1 MSRNPRAARK
11 SQDKPPATA
20 GDPRPRRVLVWRTC
34 LVCDWE
40 GQVVETGDADAMC
53 PRCHGLTELVAVA
66 AVPAG
71 GAPRGKE
78 ALGGPKQSRPPHPK
92 SPPPPQ
98 PPKPKGKERRREP
111 TD

>member
-20 GDPRPRRVLVWRTC
+20 GDPRPRQVLVWRTC

-40 GQVVETGDADAMC
+40 GQVVETGDVDAIC
-53 PRCHGLTELVAVA
+53 PRCHGLTELVAMA

-71 GAPRGKE
+71 GAPGEGEKDAVVSLKHRELAHHKRRRR
-78 ALGGPKQSRPPHPK
+78 PKQRK
-92 SPPPPQ
+92 
-98 PPKPKGKERRREP
+98 R
-111 TD
+111 

>member
-20 GDPRPRRVLVWRTC
+20 GDRRPRQVLAWRTC

-53 PRCHGLTELVAVA
+53 PRCHALTELVAMA
-66 AVPAG
+66 PVPAG
-71 GAPRGKE
+71 GAPEEEDAAPSLKRGE
-78 ALGGPKQSRPPHPK
+78 LAHHHARVRRAKQRK
-92 SPPPPQ
+92 
-98 PPKPKGKERRREP
+98 R
-111 TD
+111 